1 MDILIGA
8 LASLIASIIWWA
20 ASELYSFNARKR
32 VEYKL
37 MLLRNDNY
45 DYQKYLRYK
54 DYNLALHQVQR
65 MLDEI
70 GDLVSY
76 IKLLTYSHKK
86 KKLIFTLLNSMY
98 YTLSHFQRYND
109 GYDEKET
116 EKEVCCE
123 KAKKELYV
131 VGYKL
136 YKDNYES
143 LTEVIIELLS
153 ELNQRKHYKKVLRSA
168 YCFNGNRNIEER
180 KTLYK
185 DLININSYKDS
196 FSKEVANKFFLTTSG
211 FTREQYEK
219 IIDKL

>member
-1 MDILIGA
+1 MEIIIGA
-8 LASLIASIIWWA
+8 LASLIASIIWWT
-20 ASELYSFNARKR
+20 ASELYSFSTRKK

-45 DYQKYLRYK
+45 DYQKYLEYK
-54 DYNLALHQVQR
+54 DYDLALRQVQR

-70 GDLVSY
+70 GDLISY
-76 IKLLTYSHKK
+76 IKLLTYSRKK
-86 KKLIFTLLNSMY
+86 KKLVFTLLNSMY
-98 YTLSHFQRYND
+98 YTLSRFLRYYD
-109 GYDEKET
+109 GYEKET

-131 VGYKL
+131 VGCEH

-153 ELNQRKHYKKVLRSA
+153 ELNQRKNYKKVLCLA
-168 YCFNGNRNIEER
+168 YCFNGNRSIDER
-180 KTLYK
+180 KILYK

-196 FSKEVANKFFLTTSG
+196 FSKEVANIFFLTTSG

>member
-1 MDILIGA
+1 MEILIGA

-20 ASELYSFNARKR
+20 ASELYSFNTRKR

-45 DYQKYLRYK
+45 DYQKYLNYK

-70 GDLVSY
+70 EDLCSY
-76 IKLLTYSHKK
+76 IKLLTYFRKK
-86 KKLIFTLLNSMY
+86 KKLIFSLLNSMY
-98 YTLSHFQRYND
+98 YSLSRFQRYYD
-109 GYDEKET
+109 GYEKET

-123 KAKKELYV
+123 KAIKELYV

-136 YKDNYES
+136 YEDNYES

-153 ELNQRKHYKKVLRSA
+153 ELNQRKNYKKVLRSA

-180 KTLYK
+180 KILYK
-185 DLININSYKDS
+185 DLINVNSYKDS

-211 FTREQYEK
+211 LTREEYEK
-219 IIDKL
+219 MVDKL